1 MFGDVFAAE
10 YIDHATPP
18 HPRPEI
24 GATLEYG
31 KYFVEAAACTM
42 CHGDDLMDGEPPR
55 GMPEMGQVPPALT
68 AGGWTRE
75 QFLTAVTTGVK
86 PSGDTLDSTWMS
98 WDLYARFDHEELASI
113 HVLMQDLLER
123 N

>member
-1 MFGDVFAAE
+1 
-10 YIDHATPP
+10 
-18 HPRPEI
+18 
-24 GATLEYG
+24 
-31 KYFVEAAACTM
+31 M
-42 CHGDDLMDGEPPR
+42 CHGDDLMGGDPPR
-55 GMPEMGQVPPALT
+55 GIPDMGQVPPAVT

-98 WDLYARFDHEELASI
+98 WDLFSRFDREELASI
-113 HVLMQDLLER
+113 HVLMHDLLER